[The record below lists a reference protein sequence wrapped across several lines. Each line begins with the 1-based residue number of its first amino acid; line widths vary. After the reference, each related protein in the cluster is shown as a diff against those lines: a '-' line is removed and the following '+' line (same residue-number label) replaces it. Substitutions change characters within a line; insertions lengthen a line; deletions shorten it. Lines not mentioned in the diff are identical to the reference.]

1 MPGDARGRM
10 VQAASP
16 IDWPSVTLPQEVI
29 TSVRSRRG
37 QVADQRG
44 RSAEAAAQ
52 SALERDGW
60 NILARRLRTSAGEI
74 DMVAEKEGLLAIV
87 EVKARARLADAAVS
101 LSDRQQARLISAT
114 EIVLAN
120 NPQWGVEGVRFD
132 LLLVDAAGVVRRI
145 ADAFRGNG

>member
-1 MPGDARGRM
+1 MF
-10 VQAASP
+10 QAASP
-16 IDWPSVTLPQEVI
+16 TDWPSVILPQEVI

>member
-1 MPGDARGRM
+1 M

-37 QVADQRG
+37 HVADQRG